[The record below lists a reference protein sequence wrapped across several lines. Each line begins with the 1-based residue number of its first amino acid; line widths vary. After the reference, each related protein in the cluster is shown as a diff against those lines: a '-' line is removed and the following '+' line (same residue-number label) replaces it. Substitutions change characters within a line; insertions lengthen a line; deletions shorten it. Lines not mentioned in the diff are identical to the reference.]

1 MKVKVVLVGL
11 GRTGSV
17 FLGQIINRKSS
28 IEIVLVVEPND
39 TPGKMLA
46 EEEGIPVG
54 TIDDI
59 IAMGEE
65 IDMVFDLTGRSE
77 VRQQLRTAYQKANNR
92 HTIIVPDLVAYFIY
106 NLITEKDIPDV
117 TRSFT
122 AYE

>member
-1 MKVKVVLVGL
+1 MKIKVALVGL
-11 GRTGSV
+11 GRIGSL

-39 TPGKMLA
+39 TPGKLMA
-46 EEEGIPVG
+46 EEEGIQIG

-59 IAMGEE
+59 IARGEE
-65 IDMVFDLTGRSE
+65 IDLVFDLTGRSE

-92 HTIIVPDLVAYFIY
+92 HTIIVPDLMAHFIY